1 MGAIQERFKGELDG
15 RIQPIIKQAEDERA
29 KYEKAVANVSELK
42 DQIMTYQQRF
52 EALSEE
58 ITASQTNFSNFQQ
71 DKETREGEIM
81 TLKAQITV
89 MEQTLKKKQQVEAK
103 IAEDKARIQK
113 QIKTMSGLK
122 KALSLQINQQN

>member
-58 ITASQTNFSNFQQ
+58 ITAS
-71 DKETREGEIM
+71 
-81 TLKAQITV
+81 
-89 MEQTLKKKQQVEAK
+89 
-103 IAEDKARIQK
+103 
-113 QIKTMSGLK
+113 
-122 KALSLQINQQN
+122 